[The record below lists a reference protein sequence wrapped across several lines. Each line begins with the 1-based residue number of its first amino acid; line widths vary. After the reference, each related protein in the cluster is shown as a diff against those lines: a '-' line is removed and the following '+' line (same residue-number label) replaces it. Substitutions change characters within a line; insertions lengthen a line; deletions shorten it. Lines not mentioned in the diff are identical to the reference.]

1 MAYALGL
8 EGPTV
13 TIDTACSS
21 SLVAVHLA
29 AQALRGGECSLAV
42 AGGVTVMSTPT
53 TFVEFS
59 RQGGLAPDGRCK
71 AFSDSA
77 DGVGWAEGVGVL
89 LLERR
94 SDAVRNGHRILAVVR
109 GSAVNQDGASNGLT
123 APNGPSQQRVI
134 RQALAS
140 AGLSAGDVD
149 VVEAHGTGTTL
160 GDPIEAQALLAT
172 YGQDRERPLLL
183 GSVKSNLGHTQAAA
197 GVAGVIKSVLA
208 MRHGIVPRTLHVDA
222 PSSHVDWSAGAVE
235 LVREPVV
242 WPDND
247 RPRRAAV
254 SSFGLSG
261 TNAHVILEAGPERE
275 PAADDREGT
284 VPLVVTARSEAALDA
299 RIRQLQRC
307 EPSVHVG
314 FTAATG
320 RASFAHRAVLLAS
333 AEGIVE
339 AARGVAAEG
348 PMAFVFSGQGAQRL
362 GMGRE
367 LYDRFP
373 VFAQAL
379 DEALAELDPR
389 LRDVMWGEDEEV
401 LNRTEFTQPA
411 LFAVEVALYR
421 LAESLGVRP
430 DYVTGHSVGEIAAAH
445 VAGVLSL
452 PDACALVSARA
463 RLMQALPEGG
473 LMLAVEATEAEVT
486 PHLTDEV
493 SIAAINGPASLVL
506 SGAEEAVLA
515 VAATLPGRRTTR
527 LRVSHAF
534 HSPLMDPM
542 MEDFRAAISDLHLAE
557 PRIPLVSNL
566 TGALTTA
573 DTADHW
579 VQHVRGTVRFADGI
593 RTLTDQGVTRF
604 LELGPDGTL
613 TALIDQVAPGAD
625 VAVSALRKDRS
636 EEEALAVAL
645 GRLFVQGA
653 PVDWAAYFAGTGA
666 RLTDVLPTYP
676 FQRQRFW
683 PEPRTGLASGDV
695 RSVGLVPAGHP
706 VLGAAMVLADGG
718 GAVFTGLLSPQ
729 AQPWL
734 ADHTVLGRTLVPGA
748 ALVELVIRAGDEVGA
763 GRIEELTTVAPLVL
777 PDDGAP
783 VRLQV
788 RIGGADDDGRR
799 TFALHGRPEPAGTD
813 ASWTAYAHGA
823 LTSAP
828 AEGAV
833 PGMDVWPPQG
843 AETIELAAHYDTLAD
858 AGFDYGPSFRALR
871 QAWRRGDEVFAE
883 VSLDADAGTDTG
895 VDEDGKAAT
904 DTDGYGVHPALL
916 DAVLHAAGFTGA
928 GGDGT
933 ALPFSWED
941 VVLFA
946 SGARTVRARL
956 ERTGERTV
964 RIAVADTEGGAVL
977 SVGGLTVRPV
987 DGDQMAGAG
996 SAAAPDALL
1005 RTVWTA
1011 VGEHA
1016 ADAPAADAPAADAP
1030 AEIAVLG
1037 ELPEDL
1043 AGELA
1048 AAGVKAVVYDEL
1060 ATVAARHSL
1069 VLAPVRETGADPA
1082 DSAHAH
1088 ARAALS
1094 LAQAWLADER
1104 LAGARLVVL
1113 TRGATTG
1120 ADPGAAAAWGLLRSA
1135 QSEHPGRISLLDLP
1149 GNPSGLARAVHVT
1162 EPEVAVVDGEVLVPR
1177 LERVPL
1183 DVGDGRADVGP
1194 ALGDG
1199 GAVLVTGGTGGLG
1212 ALLARHLV
1220 ARHGVRDLLLVSR
1233 RGADAP
1239 GAADLVA
1246 ELTGQGAR
1254 VDAVACDVAD
1264 RDALGAALAGRPVGH
1279 VVHAAG
1285 VLDDATATRLTPE
1298 RVAAV
1303 LRPKADAAWH
1313 LHELLPDVRSFTVF
1327 SSAAGTFGNAGQG
1340 AYAAANAFLDALV
1353 RHRHRAGLPGRSLAW
1368 GPWQQSD
1375 GMAGARSA
1383 RDVERMRA
1391 AGFPPLRT
1399 DEGLALFDRAASA
1412 AEPVLL
1418 PVRIDVAALRTRD
1431 DVPALLHGLVPVRRS
1446 AARSTDPGLVARL
1459 ATLDETEG
1467 RAAVLEL
1474 VREQAARVLGHRP
1487 GGTAEVGAARAF
1499 RDLGFDSLMSVE
1511 LRNALSTA
1519 TRLRLPAT
1527 LALDHPTP
1535 EAVAG
1540 HLYTLLAPDT
1550 ERTGADGLLA
1560 ALERVEQMIAA
1571 LPEPAADGAAHR
1583 QIAGRLDVLRT
1594 RWSALATAATAAPDA
1609 DVNDPEKAAEF
1620 DVDTLSD
1627 DEMFAFLDDE
1637 LGDG

>member
-1 MAYALGL
+1 
-8 EGPTV
+8 
-13 TIDTACSS
+13 
-21 SLVAVHLA
+21 
-29 AQALRGGECSLAV
+29 
-42 AGGVTVMSTPT
+42 
-53 TFVEFS
+53 
-59 RQGGLAPDGRCK
+59 
-71 AFSDSA
+71 
-77 DGVGWAEGVGVL
+77 
-89 LLERR
+89 
-94 SDAVRNGHRILAVVR
+94 
-109 GSAVNQDGASNGLT
+109 
-123 APNGPSQQRVI
+123 
-134 RQALAS
+134 
-140 AGLSAGDVD
+140 
-149 VVEAHGTGTTL
+149 
-160 GDPIEAQALLAT
+160 
-172 YGQDRERPLLL
+172 
-183 GSVKSNLGHTQAAA
+183 
-197 GVAGVIKSVLA
+197 
-208 MRHGIVPRTLHVDA
+208 A

-242 WPDND
+242 WPDSD

-261 TNAHVILEAGPERE
+261 TNAHVILEAGPEQE
-275 PAADDREGT
+275 PAADDRKRM

-299 RIRQLQRC
+299 RIRQLQPY

-320 RASFAHRAVLLAS
+320 RTSFARRAVLLAS
-333 AEGIVE
+333 AEGVTE
-339 AARGVAAEG
+339 AARGVVAEG
-348 PMAFVFSGQGAQRL
+348 PTAFVFSGQGAQRL

-373 VFAQAL
+373 AFAHAL

-389 LRDVMWGEDEEV
+389 LCDVLWGDDETA

-421 LAESLGVRP
+421 LAESLGLRP
-430 DYVTGHSVGEIAAAH
+430 DFVAGHSVGEIAAAH

-452 PDACALVSARA
+452 ADACALVSARA
-463 RLMQALPEGG
+463 RLMQALPAGG
-473 LMLAVEATEAEVT
+473 LMLAVEATEADVT

-515 VAATLPGRRTTR
+515 VAAALPGRRTTR

-542 MEDFRAAISDLHLAE
+542 LEDFHAAISGLHFAE

-566 TGALTTA
+566 TGTLTA
-573 DTADHW
+573 PDTPDYW
-579 VQHVRGTVRFADGI
+579 VRHVRGTVRFADGI
-593 RTLTDQGVTRF
+593 RTLTAHGVTRF

-613 TALIDQVAPGAD
+613 TALIDQTAPDAA
-625 VAVSALRKDRS
+625 VAVSALRKDRP

-645 GRLFVQGA
+645 GGLFVQGA

-683 PEPRTGLASGDV
+683 PEPRTGLGGGDA

-783 VRLQV
+783 VGLQV
-788 RIGGADDDGRR
+788 RIDGADDDGRR
-799 TFALHGRPEPAGTD
+799 TFALHGRPERAGAD
-813 ASWTAYAHGA
+813 ASWVAYAHGV
-823 LTSAP
+823 LTPAP

-833 PGMDVWPPQG
+833 PGPDVWPPQG
-843 AETIELAAHYDTLAD
+843 AESIELAAHYDTLAE

-883 VSLDADAGTDTG
+883 VSLDADADVGANTDVG
-895 VDEDGKAAT
+895 ADREAAT

-928 GGDGT
+928 GGGDDGT

-1005 RTVWTA
+1005 RTVWTS

-1016 ADAPAADAPAADAP
+1016 SAAHAAAAP

-1037 ELPEDL
+1037 DLPEDL

-1048 AAGVKAVVYDEL
+1048 AAGVKAVAYDEL
-1060 ATVAARHSL
+1060 SAVAAQHSL
-1069 VLAPVRETGADPA
+1069 VLAPVRETGAGPA

-1088 ARAALS
+1088 VRAALA
-1094 LAQAWLADER
+1094 LAQTWLADER

-1120 ADPGAAAAWGLLRSA
+1120 EDPGAAAAWGLLRSA

-1149 GNPSGLARAVHVT
+1149 GNPSGLARAVNVT

-1183 DVGDGRADVGP
+1183 DVSDGRPDAGP

-1220 ARHGVRDLLLVSR
+1220 ARHGVRDLLLLSR

-1246 ELTGQGAR
+1246 ELTGQGTR
-1254 VDAVACDVAD
+1254 VEAVACDVAD
-1264 RDALGAALAGRPVGH
+1264 REALGAALAGHHVGH

-1298 RVAAV
+1298 RIAAV

-1368 GPWQQSD
+1368 GPWQQPD
-1375 GMAGARSA
+1375 GMAGALSA

-1418 PVRIDVAALRTRD
+1418 PVRIDVAALRARD
-1431 DVPALLHGLVPVRRS
+1431 DVPGLLHGLVPVRRS

-1459 ATLDETEG
+1459 ATLDEDEG

-1474 VREQAARVLGHRP
+1474 VSEQAARVLGQRP
-1487 GGTAEVGAARAF
+1487 GGTTEVGAARAF

-1519 TRLRLPAT
+1519 TGLRLPAT

-1540 HLYTLLAPDT
+1540 HLYTLLAPET

-1571 LPEPAADGAAHR
+1571 LPEPAADGAAQSAHR

-1594 RWSALATAATAAPDA
+1594 RWSALATTATAAPDA
-1609 DVNDPEKAAEF
+1609 NVNDPEKAAEF
-1620 DVDTLSD
+1620 DMDTLSD